1 MALAGRRARPGIRF
15 ETTKADE
22 NYGPSHAPPRNETL
36 TTKLGEAFLHP
47 LDLQDDYHT
56 ESQALIRKTLS

>member
-1 MALAGRRARPGIRF
+1 MWKIAGWPAGLRF

-22 NYGPSHAPPRNETL
+22 NYGPSHAPPRNETP
-36 TTKLGEAFLHP
+36 TTKLGDAFLSP
-47 LDLQDDYHT
+47 LDLQDDDHT